1 MGRHALGE
9 RGAGREATGWLTG
22 GAGLQRLGGEKRW
35 VTGGPCVLAGS
46 VRSEGER
53 EGVGRV
59 ASWAT
64 REEGEGGAGR
74 AVGLGWA

>member
-1 MGRHALGE
+1 M
-9 RGAGREATGWLTG
+9 
-22 GAGLQRLGGEKRW
+22 
-35 VTGGPCVLAGS
+35 LAGP

-64 REEGEGGAGR
+64 REERLGRLGLGSGKKKEGGSDGPDW
-74 AVGLGWA
+74 VGFSVLPFLILSHFYF